1 MMPRSERVMLA
12 AGALS
17 LLLGV
22 GCPSEDPGGGFQTS
36 TPPAGIRG
44 VICAPNSVDE
54 LAGVSVSLY
63 ADDDEDGV
71 PDSFTSEGQGVT
83 NAAGEYQIETVPA
96 GTYVAEAMVGHH
108 RHSFPLVMT
117 GGIQQRID
125 RECMPPD
132 SAAIAVYPGE
142 CGGEQS
148 LLTTLGFEV
157 TVLDSL
163 ELLTSAGQL
172 NAYDVL
178 IAECG
183 MSQDWL
189 PQDAVVAETLESF
202 LSQGG
207 SLYVSGDAWPLI
219 EALDEEYIEW
229 VGDDEEPDDAN
240 VGFGASVQA
249 TIADPFVAEAVG
261 STITVTY
268 EDNWSMI
275 AGLGE
280 EWGTAAFGA
289 VQTLD
294 GTFFDEGVLAA
305 SRFAADSGPIRYS
318 TFGATGGTADQKAVL
333 SHWLTGL

>member
-22 GCPSEDPGGGFQTS
+22 GCPSEDPGGGFRTS

-54 LAGVSVSLY
+54 LAGVNVSLF

-71 PDSFTSEGQGVT
+71 PDTFATEGQGVT
-83 NAAGEYQIETVPA
+83 DATGEYQIEAVPA
-96 GTYVAEAMVGHH
+96 GTYVAMATVGHH
-108 RHSFPLVMT
+108 VHSFPVVMT

-125 RECMPPD
+125 RECMPAD
-132 SAAIAVYPGE
+132 SAAIGVYSGT
-142 CGGEQS
+142 CGGEEN

-157 TVLDSL
+157 TILESL
-163 ELLTSAGQL
+163 ELLTNAGQL

-178 IAECG
+178 IASCG

-202 LSQGG
+202 LAEGS

-219 EALDEEYIEW
+219 EALDEDHIEW
-229 VGDDEEPDDAN
+229 VGDDEEPEDAN
-240 VGFGASVQA
+240 VGFGASVQV
-249 TIADPFVAEAVG
+249 TIADPTIAEAVG
-261 STITVTY
+261 GTITVTY

-280 EWGTAAFGA
+280 EWGATAFGA

-305 SRFAADSGPIRYS
+305 TRFPSESGQIRYS